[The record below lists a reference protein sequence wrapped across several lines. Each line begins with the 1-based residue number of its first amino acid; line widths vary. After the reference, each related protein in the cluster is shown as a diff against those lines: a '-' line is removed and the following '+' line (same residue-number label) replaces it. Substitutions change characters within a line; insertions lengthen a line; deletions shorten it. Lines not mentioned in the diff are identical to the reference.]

1 MNIETAVNIYEVKH
15 NVRIDYARPQSWFDA
30 VNNANVQ
37 INPQDYVWAYDTGM
51 FGKPLHKDTIILDS
65 ISEDF
70 AMERAMLL
78 KELEHAKDR
87 IEGYDKVFEIAKQ

>member
-78 KELEHAKDR
+78 KELDHAKDR

>member
-1 MNIETAVNIYEVKH
+1 MTLETAVNKYETKH

-37 INPQDYVWAYDTGM
+37 INPQDYVWAYGEGM

-70 AMERAMLL
+70 AMERATLL
-78 KELEHAKDR
+78 KE
-87 IEGYDKVFEIAKQ
+87 IAHLTS

>member
-1 MNIETAVNIYEVKH
+1 MTLETAVNKYETKH

-37 INPQDYVWAYDTGM
+37 INPQDYVWAYGEGIL
-51 FGKPLHKDTIILDS
+51 GKPLHKATIILDS
-65 ISEDF
+65 IREDF

-78 KELEHAKDR
+78 KELEHLKS
-87 IEGYDKVFEIAKQ
+87 

>member
-30 VNNANVQ
+30 VQNANVQ
-37 INPQDYVWAYDTGM
+37 INPQDYVWVYDKGM
-51 FGKPLHKDTIILDS
+51 FGKPLHKDTIFLDS

-78 KELEHAKDR
+78 KELDHAKDR

>member
-1 MNIETAVNIYEVKH
+1 MNIETAVNVYEIKH

>member
-1 MNIETAVNIYEVKH
+1 MKLETAVNIYEVKY

-30 VNNANVQ
+30 VQNANVQ
-37 INPQDYVWAYDTGM
+37 INPQDYVWVYDKGM
-51 FGKPLHKDTIILDS
+51 FGKPLHKDTIFLDS

-78 KELEHAKDR
+78 KELDHAKDR

>member
-1 MNIETAVNIYEVKH
+1 MNIETAVNIYEIKH